1 MRLEDVIKA
10 LDPEVVLT
18 MWWKRK
24 SPEPTLR
31 QQPKLD
37 VNLEWPDGKGFT
49 ECSADFHRNS
59 MDLERSHPTASAIPE
74 RYERYAHLLRERDRL
89 IKEGH
94 TGRAF
99 RCEKTDPPEAK
110 IRVARGFFA
119 VERQA
124 DAVECLNQ
132 ASRAECGT
140 GSAPPADPEGSSAGT
155 E

>member
-1 MRLEDVIKA
+1 
-10 LDPEVVLT
+10 

-24 SPEPTLR
+24 APEPTPR
-31 QQPKLD
+31 QPKLD

-49 ECSADFHRNS
+49 QCSADFHSNS
-59 MDLERSHPTASAIPE
+59 MDLEFSPTASAIPE

-99 RCEKTDPPEAK
+99 RYEKTDREGAK
-110 IRVARGFFA
+110 IRVTRGFFA
-119 VERQA
+119 VERQV
-124 DAVECLNQ
+124 DAIECLNQ

-140 GSAPPADPEGSSAGT
+140 GSAPVAVSERAAKIGEGSSAGP